1 MKKCSKCGIQK
12 PLSDFNKNKS
22 KNDGLGTE
30 CKPCA
35 RQNLKK
41 WQSEN
46 PEKQKANKKKWYKN
60 NLNKVR
66 TQSKN
71 WRENNPDRYKVHMRT
86 STLKKYNLTIE
97 SFEEKRLAQ
106 NNKCEICQETLKSGF
121 ELHIDHCHAT
131 NKVRGLLCIHCNTL
145 LGRAKDSIEILKSAQ
160 KYLQKYEK
168 KSLEK

>member
-1 MKKCSKCGIQK
+1 
-12 PLSDFNKNKS
+12 
-22 KNDGLGTE
+22 
-30 CKPCA
+30 
-35 RQNLKK
+35 
-41 WQSEN
+41 
-46 PEKQKANKKKWYKN
+46 
-60 NLNKVR
+60 
-66 TQSKN
+66 
-71 WRENNPDRYKVHMRT
+71 MRT

-160 KYLQKYEK
+160 KYLQKYAK